1 MCNVSI
7 KIVYKITMAFF
18 FFSCFIVHF
27 FASFSLNLF
36 LLFLIYLS
44 FLMSK
49 WIGKYNWSILKTLWS
64 KTKIYKMFVLLCSR
78 NMHEPY
84 IIKKKK
90 IINWKIEYKGQRASV
105 TNISLVLVKVYQL
118 ASYKTR
124 QIVPKVNFSS

>member
-1 MCNVSI
+1 MFQSKSFI
-7 KIVYKITMAFF
+7 KLPWLFF